1 MVSPASPLQSLPS
14 LASVLLAST
23 VTLASAVPAIAEV
36 AVVASIK
43 PLHSLVAGVMDGVGT
58 PDLIVDGA
66 ASPHIHALKPSK
78 AQQLQDADV
87 VFWIGHE
94 LEAFLEKPLETL
106 PRENAMIVELLD
118 SDGVVRHPI
127 RQDEAFEAHSHAD
140 EDKHADEDGHGH
152 DHDHDHDHDHGSEHD
167 HDHDGHDHDE
177 HAGGEPALDPHV
189 WLDPENAKVFVATI
203 AATLAKAD
211 PDNAPAYAANAEA
224 MTQRLDTLQA
234 ELGKELAPA
243 AGKPFVVF
251 HDAYQYFEKRFGL
264 TAAGAITL
272 NPETAPGAER
282 VAEISGKIRALDAVC
297 LFAEPQFEPKLI
309 TVVAEGS
316 NARTGVLDPLGA
328 TLDNGPELY
337 PTLLRNMA
345 GAISGCLLAGD

>member
-1 MVSPASPLQSLPS
+1 MPS
-14 LASVLLAST
+14 LTSLLLAST
-23 VTLASAVPAIAEV
+23 VTLASAVPAMAEV

-43 PLHSLVAGVMDGVGT
+43 PLHSLIAGVMDGVGT

-66 ASPHIHALKPSK
+66 ASPHVHALKPSK

-106 PRENAMIVELLD
+106 PRENAVIVELLE
-118 SDGVVRHPI
+118 SDGLVRHSI
-127 RQDEAFEAHSHAD
+127 RQDEAFEAHSHAHAD
-140 EDKHADEDGHGH
+140 EDKHADEDGHDHDHGD
-152 DHDHDHDHDHGSEHD
+152 DHDHDHDGHD
-167 HDHDGHDHDE
+167 HDEHDHDE

-189 WLDPENAKVFVATI
+189 WLDPENAKVFVAAI

-211 PDNAPAYAANAEA
+211 PDNAPAYAANAET
-224 MTQRLDTLQA
+224 MTGRLDALQA
-234 ELGKELAPA
+234 ELAKELAPA

-272 NPETAPGAER
+272 SPETAPGAER
-282 VAEISGKIRALDAVC
+282 VAEISGKIRSLDAVC
-297 LFAEPQFEPKLI
+297 IFSEPQFEPKLV

-316 NARTGVLDPLGA
+316 NARSGVLDPLGA
-328 TLDNGPELY
+328 SLDNGPELY

-345 GAISGCLLAGD
+345 GAVSGCLLGGS

>member
-14 LASVLLAST
+14 LSALLLAST
-23 VTLASAVPAIAEV
+23 VTLASPVPAIAEV

-66 ASPHIHALKPSK
+66 ASPHVHALKPSK

-106 PRENAMIVELLD
+106 PRNKAVVVELLD
-118 SDGVVRHPI
+118 SDGLVRHPM
-127 RQDEAFEAHSHAD
+127 RQDEAFEAHSHAHAD
-140 EDKHADEDGHGH
+140 EDKHADEDGH
-152 DHDHDHDHDHGSEHD
+152 DHDHGPEHD
-167 HDHDGHDHDE
+167 HDHDGHDHGHG
-177 HAGGEPALDPHV
+177 HADGKPALDPHV
-189 WLDPENAKVFVATI
+189 WLDPENAKVFVAAI

-211 PDNAPAYAANAEA
+211 PDNAPAYAANAET
-224 MTQRLDTLQA
+224 MTERLDALQA

-272 NPETAPGAER
+272 SPETAPGAER

-297 LFAEPQFEPKLI
+297 IFSEPQFEPKLI

-328 TLDNGPELY
+328 SLENGPELY

-345 GAISGCLLAGD
+345 GAISGCLLAGG

>member
-14 LASVLLAST
+14 LSALLLAST

-66 ASPHIHALKPSK
+66 ASPHVHALKPSK

-106 PRENAMIVELLD
+106 PRNKAVVVELLD
-118 SDGVVRHPI
+118 SDGLVRHPM
-127 RQDEAFEAHSHAD
+127 RQDEAFEAHSHAHAD
-140 EDKHADEDGHGH
+140 EDKHADEDGH
-152 DHDHDHDHDHGSEHD
+152 DHDHGPEHD
-167 HDHDGHDHDE
+167 HDHDGHDHGHG
-177 HAGGEPALDPHV
+177 HADGKPALDPHV
-189 WLDPENAKVFVATI
+189 WLDPENAKVFVAAI

-211 PDNAPAYAANAEA
+211 PDNAPAYAANAET
-224 MTQRLDTLQA
+224 MTGRLDALQA

-272 NPETAPGAER
+272 SPETAPGAER

-297 LFAEPQFEPKLI
+297 IFSEPQFEPKLI

-328 TLDNGPELY
+328 SLENGPELY

-345 GAISGCLLAGD
+345 GAISGCLLAGG

>member
-1 MVSPASPLQSLPS
+1 MVSPASPLQRLPS
-14 LASVLLAST
+14 LTSLLLAST

-36 AVVASIK
+36 TVVASIK

-66 ASPHIHALKPSK
+66 ASPHVHALKPSK

-106 PRENAMIVELLD
+106 PRDKAVVVELLD
-118 SDGVVRHPI
+118 SDGLVRHPM
-127 RQDEAFEAHSHAD
+127 RQDEAFEAHSHA
-140 EDKHADEDGHGH
+140 HADEEEHGN
-152 DHDHDHDHDHGSEHD
+152 DHDHDHGPEHD
-167 HDHDGHDHDE
+167 HDHGHGHAHDE
-177 HAGGEPALDPHV
+177 HAHADGKPALDPHV
-189 WLDPENAKVFVATI
+189 WLDPENAKVFVAAI

-224 MTQRLDTLQA
+224 MTGRLDALQA

-272 NPETAPGAER
+272 SPESAPGAER
-282 VAEISGKIRALDAVC
+282 VAEISGKIRALDAAC
-297 LFAEPQFEPKLI
+297 IFSEPQFEPKLVA
-309 TVVAEGS
+309 VVTEGS

-345 GAISGCLLAGD
+345 GAISGCLLAGG